1 MPTLTK
7 GLRSH
12 VIFNSLY
19 LTIDAHLRKGGV
31 RL

>member
-1 MPTLTK
+1 MPMLTK

-12 VIFNSLY
+12 VIFNLLY
-19 LTIDAHLRKGGV
+19 LTIGAHLRKGGV